1 MQADQRGSSPTLGV
15 RLPNSGPFAEPSA
28 LLSTAEHA
36 EALGYNRVWVHDHV
50 SWPREKL
57 THFATGSVEAC
68 ADQDPNFF
76 ESVSTS
82 GLPLTAWPTV
92 AVYVIVEPSTTEA
105 GALVLRLTVVVSAS
119 SVTLVNTVPDSATFS

>member
-82 GLPLTAWPTV
+82 AWLSGRLRRIGVGIAGLVVPLRDPR
-92 AVYVIVEPSTTEA
+92 
-105 GALVLRLTVVVSAS
+105 VLAKQLATIDRLG
-119 SVTLVNTVPDSATFS
+119 D